1 MEPLSLEQTVDI
13 NAPVETVWA
22 LIGDVRRMAEW
33 SPQVDSVR
41 LSDGATELGVGT
53 KFTNLNHD
61 GDQQWVTHAQI
72 VEWEP
77 PLRVA
82 FKIIENWTIWS
93 YECSPD
99 SQRHPRR
106 SAQGRSS
113 GRQPPCTGVR
123 RAEPRR
129 LRKFRRRCDAGCS
142 HDIGSPEGSRRS
154 ELVVRVS

>member
-1 MEPLSLEQTVDI
+1 MECDMEPLSLEQTVDI

-77 PLRVA
+77 PHRVA

-93 YECSPD
+93 YECSPTP
-99 SQRHPRR
+99 SGTRVVQRRVAPQGVNPL
-106 SAQGRSS
+106 AQEYVEQNLGGSESFAAAVTQGARTTLD
-113 GRQPPCTGVR
+113 RLKAA
-123 RAEPRR
+123 AE
-129 LRKFRRRCDAGCS
+129 AS
-142 HDIGSPEGSRRS
+142 
-154 ELVVRVS
+154 